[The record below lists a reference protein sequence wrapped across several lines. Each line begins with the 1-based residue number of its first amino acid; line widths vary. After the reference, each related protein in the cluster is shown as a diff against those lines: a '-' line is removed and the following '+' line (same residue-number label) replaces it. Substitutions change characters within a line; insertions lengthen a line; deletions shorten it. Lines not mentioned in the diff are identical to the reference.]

1 MTDFPNIDFSFRRG
15 YNESAKT
22 APFKEGSLN
31 FVKDTGEF
39 FVDKDGLRFNIT
51 SIIFDAG
58 SEAQIRAI
66 VNPQRKLYLSNDTF
80 KLMYFD
86 RINLEWKY
94 VGSDYPT
101 NALLAD
107 RAISDEM
114 GNNIYSYYY
123 SKQDATAEHTNIVKE
138 IDSLKSSV
146 GSIIRFDVEVLD
158 SIINLPEE
166 GEKGIIYCVPI
177 SDYIDMYETATMAE
191 DGESSA
197 EVMDNYVE
205 LLWISDSI
213 YGGYYEVVGT
223 THVNMN
229 DYFKKEE
236 VLNLIESLRQEFTNI
251 VSLEMS
257 DVINSVN
264 TIRSTVNSI
273 QSSLTTRMNGIVNT
287 LNSVSGRVSD
297 NGTAIT
303 NLQNNDVEL
312 EKDISANVSS
322 INTLRQDIT
331 LLANTVSQIQKEV
344 SNNAIAIESAV
355 AVNESQSNKIV
366 TIEGDITEN
375 TKDISTNAGDIVEL
389 QKDVQ
394 QLKTDTSGNTTEIE
408 GLQQSI
414 QTTIDQSL
422 VDINQNISG
431 MEEDIA
437 KNASD
442 IRTINGEITELQQG
456 ISVNASG
463 LQSLRTDLN
472 TTNQEIDDVAD
483 DVATNA
489 SGISTLSTTVT
500 NLGKSVTN
508 ATNQIGNVTDSVTT
522 LTNAVNKNK
531 TDITDL
537 DQTKLESDLGEEV

>member
-15 YNESAKT
+15 YNESAKN

-58 SEAQIRAI
+58 TEAQIRAI
-66 VNPQRKLYLSNDTF
+66 VTPQRKLYLSSDTF

-86 RINLEWKY
+86 RLTLEWKY
-94 VGSDYPT
+94 VGSDYPN

-107 RAISDEM
+107 RAIADEM
-114 GNNIYSYYY
+114 GNNIYNYYY

-138 IDSLKSSV
+138 IDSIKSSV
-146 GSIIRFDVEVLD
+146 GSIIRFDVKVLD
-158 SIINLPEE
+158 SIVNLPEE
-166 GEKGIIYCVPI
+166 GEKGTIYCVPI
-177 SDYIDMYETATMAE
+177 ADYLGMYETATMAE

-205 LLWISDSI
+205 LLWIADSI
-213 YGGYYEVVGT
+213 FGGYYEVIGT

-229 DYFKKEE
+229 DYYKKEE
-236 VLNLIESLRQEFTNI
+236 VQNLIEALRQEFTNI
-251 VSLEMS
+251 VALEMS
-257 DVINSVN
+257 DVVN
-264 TIRSTVNSI
+264 TVNAIRSTVNSI
-273 QSSLTTRMNGIVNT
+273 QSSLTTRMNSIVNT

-303 NLQNNDVEL
+303 NLQNNDVEI
-312 EKDISANVSS
+312 EKDIATNVTN
-322 INTLRQDIT
+322 IGTLRQDLT
-331 LLANTVSQIQKEV
+331 VLSNTVSQIQKDV
-344 SNNAIAIESAV
+344 SSNATAIESAV

-366 TIEGDITEN
+366 NIEGNITEN

-394 QLKTDTSGNTTEIE
+394 QLKSDTSGNTTQIE
-408 GLQQSI
+408 GLQESI

-422 VDINQNISG
+422 TTINQNISG
-431 MEEDIA
+431 MEQDIA

-442 IRTINGEITELQQG
+442 IQVINGELVELQQG
-456 ISVNASG
+456 ITVNASG
-463 LQSLRTDLN
+463 LQTLRTDLN
-472 TTNQEIDDVAD
+472 TTNLEIDNVAD

-489 SGISTLSTTVT
+489 SGISTLNTTVT

-522 LTNAVNKNK
+522 LTNTVNKNK